1 MIFKT
6 PIPFAEALQSRQVK
20 ALLPTTLSSGELM
33 KIAPEI
39 RERAMF
45 SARTVNA
52 EHLQGFMDDIDK
64 ILNPISV
71 DGRTVGLDWATSR
84 LNAKERLRDQGY
96 LPDPDQFGTLKDLS
110 SDVRLNT
117 IIKTNVEMAQ
127 GYGQF
132 AQGQDLELLDAWP
145 AQELF
150 RAEGRK
156 VPRDWES
163 IWKEKGGEVFGGR
176 MIALK
181 DDPIWSEISAFGL
194 PYPPFDF
201 GSGMWV
207 RDIDRTEAESLGL
220 INADQRVEPQSRE
233 FNADLQMTPAVRDE
247 ALISALMKDVGDKYS
262 LTDGVLTKN

>member
-6 PIPFAEALQSRQVK
+6 PIPFEEALQSRQVK

-33 KIAPEI
+33 EIAPDL
-39 RERAMF
+39 RERSMF

-52 EHLQGFMDDIDK
+52 EHLQRISDKIDT
-64 ILNPISV
+64 ILNPVSE
-71 DGRTVGLDWATSR
+71 DGRTVGLDWATAR
-84 LNAKERLRDQGY
+84 LELKQGLRSDGY

-132 AQGQDLELLDAWP
+132 AQGQDEAVLDQWP

-163 IWKEKGGEVFGGR
+163 IWREHGGESFGGR

-181 DDPIWSEISAFGL
+181 DDPIWTEISAFGL

-220 INADQRVEPQSRE
+220 LNADQRVEPQSRG

-247 ALISALMKDVGDKYS
+247 ALMSALMQDVGDKYS
-262 LTDGVLTKN
+262 LTDGVLTRN

>member
-6 PIPFAEALQSRQVK
+6 PIPFEEALQSRRVK

-39 RERAMF
+39 RERSVI

-52 EHLQGFMDDIDK
+52 EHLQVIADNIET
-64 ILNPISV
+64 ILNPTSV
-71 DGRTVGLDWATSR
+71 DGRTVGLDWSTAR
-84 LNAKERLRDQGY
+84 LNLKQSLQDKGY
-96 LPDPDQFGTLKDLS
+96 LPDPSERGTLKDLG

-132 AQGQDLELLDAWP
+132 AQGQDPDLLDAWP

-150 RAEGRK
+150 RAEDRK

-163 IWKEKGGEVFGGR
+163 IWQQRGGQIFGGR

-181 DDPIWSEISAFGL
+181 DDPIWTEISAFGL

-207 RDIDRTEAESLGL
+207 RDIDRAEAESLGL
-220 INADQRVEPQSRE
+220 INFDQRVEPQSRE

-247 ALISALMKDVGDKYS
+247 ALMSALMRDVGDKYS